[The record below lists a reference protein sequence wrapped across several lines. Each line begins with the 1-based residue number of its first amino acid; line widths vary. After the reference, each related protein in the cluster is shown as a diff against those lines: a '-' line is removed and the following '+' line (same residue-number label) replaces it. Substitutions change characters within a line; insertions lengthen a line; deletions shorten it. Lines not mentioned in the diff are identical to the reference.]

1 MATVVALPGCGG
13 SQGLPAAPPPPYPS
27 DPFRLGAAAPHMEL
41 GGLGH
46 GGAPLGAFWGRVSA
60 DTKQGARRKLPLHG
74 LAQFGVLLAG
84 PGLQLEG
91 FF

>member
-1 MATVVALPGCGG
+1 MWWLSGPTR
-13 SQGLPAAPPPPYPS
+13 SAPPPPYPS

-46 GGAPLGAFWGRVSA
+46 GGAPLGAFWGHVSA